1 MGAPAPHRQ
10 AAARMPARA
19 VARTARAPGTRGRR
33 ITVVT
38 RISSAGM
45 LPKHANGK
53 VPPISLFWETTVSL
67 GKKFFRS
74 RSPFAAVP
82 RYAVVEAD
90 TAPSWPSRVL
100 RLPIGADQTDPS
112 QAGDRRAD
120 GEGLK
125 TASSEQPPRPAM
137 LAAGS
142 GLMLKAVARCGA
154 SVDLAFANFP
164 VAIVSWIVAQV
175 LTGCAA
181 YAEAMYPSVAYLP
194 QGEDADRRDPQPS
207 GAPAS
212 GGSGRSPR
220 LAPDLRE
227 LSRFAIDGGTRSPLP
242 TAGRIRLAD
251 ARPGGTAKIVRLA
264 TTRRAAAGRL
274 VSLALIVT
282 AWLAGRWQPRGKR
295 EAIVE
300 LPNHDRRTLRGVR
313 FSR

>member
-1 MGAPAPHRQ
+1 
-10 AAARMPARA
+10 
-19 VARTARAPGTRGRR
+19 
-33 ITVVT
+33 
-38 RISSAGM
+38 M

-90 TAPSWPSRVL
+90 TAPSWPSRIL

-112 QAGDRRAD
+112 EARDRRAD
-120 GEGLK
+120 GGGLK
-125 TASSEQPPRPAM
+125 TASSEQSPRPAM

-142 GLMLKAVARCGA
+142 GLMLKAAARCGA
-154 SVDLAFANFP
+154 SVDLALVNFP
-164 VAIVSWIVAQV
+164 VAIVSWIVAQF

-194 QGEDADRRDPQPS
+194 QAEDGDRRDPQP
-207 GAPAS
+207 GAAAAS
-212 GGSGRSPR
+212 GSSGRSPG

-227 LSRFAIDGGTRSPLP
+227 LSRFAIDGGTCSPLP
-242 TAGRIRLAD
+242 SAGRIRPVA
-251 ARPGGTAKIVRLA
+251 ARSGGTAKIVRLA
-264 TTRRAAAGRL
+264 PTRRAPAGRL

-282 AWLAGRWQPRGKR
+282 AWLSRRRQPRGKR
-295 EAIVE
+295 QAVVE
-300 LPNHDRRTLRGVR
+300 LPHHDRRALRGAR